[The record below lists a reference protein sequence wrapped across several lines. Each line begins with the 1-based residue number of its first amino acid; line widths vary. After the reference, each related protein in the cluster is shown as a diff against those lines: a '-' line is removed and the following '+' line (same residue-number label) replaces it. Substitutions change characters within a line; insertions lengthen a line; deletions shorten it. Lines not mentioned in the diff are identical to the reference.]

1 MKYQSPIKDNT
12 IEPFR

>member
-1 MKYQSPIKDNT
+1 MKYQSPIKYNT